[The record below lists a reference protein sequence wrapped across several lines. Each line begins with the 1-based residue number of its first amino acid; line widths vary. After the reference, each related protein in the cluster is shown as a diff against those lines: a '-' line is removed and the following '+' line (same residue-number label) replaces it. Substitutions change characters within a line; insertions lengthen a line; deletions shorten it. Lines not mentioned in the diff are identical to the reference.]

1 MFFWITL
8 MCQILFAGRVA
19 IECSVGVAERGPGQ
33 SQRIIPGI
41 SGSVVI
47 LSYTLYTL
55 MLLHWDK
62 PGHVY
67 TPTHCPAYTRNHTL
81 YTHDMLLPD
90 VVLKLELQTKPAKF
104 HNRGENPYL
113 VLLLF

>member
-1 MFFWITL
+1 

-41 SGSVVI
+41 SGGGGVAGVVI

-67 TPTHCPAYTRNHTL
+67 TTHCPAYTRNHTL

-90 VVLKLELQTKPAKF
+90 VVL
-104 HNRGENPYL
+104 N
-113 VLLLF
+113 

>member
-1 MFFWITL
+1 MR
-8 MCQILFAGRVA
+8 AR
-19 IECSVGVAERGPGQ
+19 AE
-33 SQRIIPGI
+33 SAYYTGI
-41 SGSVVI
+41 SGDGGVASEVI

-67 TPTHCPAYTRNHTL
+67 TTHCPAYTRNHAL

-90 VVLKLELQTKPAKF
+90 VVLKLEMEPMLAMF
-104 HNRGENPYL
+104 HNHREDFY
-113 VLLLF
+113 

>member
-67 TPTHCPAYTRNHTL
+67 TPTHCPAYT
-81 YTHDMLLPD
+81 
-90 VVLKLELQTKPAKF
+90 A
-104 HNRGENPYL
+104 
-113 VLLLF
+113 

>member
-1 MFFWITL
+1 

-90 VVLKLELQTKPAKF
+90 VVLKLEMEPMLAMF
-104 HNRGENPYL
+104 HNHREDFY
-113 VLLLF
+113 